1 MYLQVVGRS
10 RYKHVIWIYWIQL
23 YLFFHFHEHHK
34 TEKNINIVVLNA
46 CLCLQDM
53 LTLVCCFWLTFFI
66 KQRFRLTLNL
76 YKPGTL
82 KCGHDSSGGWETLFD
97 AKNRKDLALFQCSAS
112 LCILIHHLLW
122 KYLSKTTFLY
132 KIKLMNCNH

>member
-23 YLFFHFHEHHK
+23 YLFFHFHEHGK

-53 LTLVCCFWLTFFI
+53 LTLVCCFWLTFFVWPWTCI
-66 KQRFRLTLNL
+66 SPVHWNVDMTVQGVGKLCLMLKIERIWHYFNVQHPYVFWYTTYFGNIFPKQHFYTKSN
-76 YKPGTL
+76 
-82 KCGHDSSGGWETLFD
+82 
-97 AKNRKDLALFQCSAS
+97 
-112 LCILIHHLLW
+112 
-122 KYLSKTTFLY
+122 
-132 KIKLMNCNH
+132 

>member
-1 MYLQVVGRS
+1 MYLQVVGRDTNMS
-10 RYKHVIWIYWIQL
+10 YEYIGYRCI
-23 YLFFHFHEHHK
+23 YLFFHFHEHRK

-76 YKPGTL
+76 YKPDTL

-97 AKNRKDLALFQCSAS
+97 AKDRKDLALFQCSAS